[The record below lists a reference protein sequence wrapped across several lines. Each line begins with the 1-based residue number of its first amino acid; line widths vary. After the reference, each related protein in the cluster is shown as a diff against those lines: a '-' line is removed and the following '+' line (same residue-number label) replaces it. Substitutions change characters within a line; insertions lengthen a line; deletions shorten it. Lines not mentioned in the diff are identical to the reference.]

1 MSTTTNLIPVRIDAS
16 SSDGSVRIIDT
27 ILIDTKCLPISHAH
41 APNGNA
47 HVSLSMTRT
56 SLCSLVDSNA
66 SHLTNSVLQD
76 AEVHGAFH
84 SYNSTGSRLDLLS
97 DEKLY
102 QDIETQIRT
111 QLSIAL
117 SSGKEDL
124 MSFSSESF
132 SGHVP
137 VIPGGTISSH
147 EKVHETAL
155 PSEENEIRSGITRV
169 KLRLR
174 QENIVLV
181 DEFDY
186 DIKSS
191 GIEGCDPFS
200 IANSLVEDLKLP
212 PEFII
217 HVSVSIV
224 EQMYGIRVS
233 DAIEKFTSN
242 STREVPSALVLD
254 VKKEG
259 TSSDFM
265 QIMFNR

>member
-1 MSTTTNLIPVRIDAS
+1 
-16 SSDGSVRIIDT
+16 
-27 ILIDTKCLPISHAH
+27 
-41 APNGNA
+41 
-47 HVSLSMTRT
+47 
-56 SLCSLVDSNA
+56 
-66 SHLTNSVLQD
+66 LTNSVLQD

-242 STREVPSALVLD
+242 STREVPSALTNSPYVPHTDKQVQVQFSHRKSLSPD
-254 VKKEG
+254 CDSQRMENINPSVPSRRSA
-259 TSSDFM
+259 TAPSH
-265 QIMFNR
+265 IA